1 MDTPGLVYQ
10 VTTLPL
16 SEYEIKYIYPQQ
28 QRAKHLKNNTC
39 CIARL
44 IRAYLAWI
52 YNCIKPNFNAKR
64 ECPSDQNFH
73 AIYP

>member
-28 QRAKHLKNNTC
+28 RRAKRRCC
-39 CIARL
+39 CITRL
-44 IRAYLAWI
+44 IRAYMAWI
-52 YNCIKPNFNAKR
+52 YNCIKPMTPARR
-64 ECPSDQNFH
+64 ECPPNQNL
-73 AIYP
+73 IYP

>member
-16 SEYEIKYIYPQQ
+16 NEYEIKYIYPQQ
-28 QRAKHLKNNTC
+28 QRAKQLSQTC
-39 CIARL
+39 CITRL
-44 IRAYLAWI
+44 VRAYLTWI
-52 YNCIKPNFNAKR
+52 YNCIKPSFGAKR
-64 ECPSDQNFH
+64 ECPPLPNFH

>member
-16 SEYEIKYIYPQQ
+16 HEYEIKYIYPQQ
-28 QRAKHLKNNTC
+28 QRAKHLSNSC

-52 YNCIKPNFNAKR
+52 YNCIKPSFGTKR
-64 ECPSDQNFH
+64 ECPPHH